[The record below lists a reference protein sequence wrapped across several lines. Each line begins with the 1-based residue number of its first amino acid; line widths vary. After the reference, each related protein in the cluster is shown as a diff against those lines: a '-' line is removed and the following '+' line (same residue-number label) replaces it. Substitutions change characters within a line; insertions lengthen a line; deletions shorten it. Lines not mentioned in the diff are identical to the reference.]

1 MDMTTGTE
9 IPNST
14 LLEVDDTLVTRFRV
28 QNSKQNGS
36 ITWLD
41 DMSDEELLKILSDD
55 EKRVVFL
62 TPVGI
67 EVGVNTDD
75 GWVTVTFKENAL

>member
-1 MDMTTGTE
+1 M
-9 IPNST
+9 SV
-14 LLEVDDTLVTRFRV
+14 L
-28 QNSKQNGS
+28 KQYSPLYEEG
-36 ITWLD
+36 
-41 DMSDEELLKILSDD
+41 MSDEELLEILSDD

-62 TPVGI
+62 TPVGT